1 MNSRI
6 KLVFLS
12 TLTALSF
19 TFAQAQQMG
28 VYDPALN
35 VGVVS
40 FTTGKSVEV
49 TLNPFARALL
59 EGGSDIKVVSVLGA
73 PGVTASLK
81 SIKSTSGGRAET
93 KLEFKHEYFKGTGVG
108 NFPVEVTLE
117 NVKTGYRLSFFVTLM
132 LK

>member
-6 KLVFLS
+6 KLVVIS
-12 TLTALSF
+12 VLTALSF
-19 TFAQAQQMG
+19 AFAHAQTISA
-28 VYDPALN
+28 YDPALN

-40 FTTGKSVEV
+40 FTTGKSVEI
-49 TLNPFARALL
+49 TLKPFALALL

-81 SIKSTSGGRAET
+81 SIKSASGGRAET

-108 NFPVEVTLE
+108 SFPVEVTLE
-117 NVKTGYRLSFFVTLM
+117 NAKTGYRLSFFVTLV

>member
-1 MNSRI
+1 MNSRF

-12 TLTALSF
+12 AVTALSF
-19 TFAQAQQMG
+19 AFAQAQTMSP
-28 VYDPALN
+28 YDPALN
-35 VGVVS
+35 AGVVS

-49 TLNPFARALL
+49 TLKPFARALL
-59 EGGSDIKVVSVLGA
+59 EGGSDIKIVSVLGA

-81 SIKSTSGGRAET
+81 SIKSASGGRAET

-117 NVKTGYRLSFFVTLM
+117 NAKTGYRLTFFVTLM

>member
-1 MNSRI
+1 MNSRF

-12 TLTALSF
+12 ALTALSF
-19 TFAQAQQMG
+19 AFAQAQTIG
-28 VYDPALN
+28 AYDPALN

-49 TLNPFARALL
+49 TLKPFARALL

-81 SIKSTSGGRAET
+81 SI
-93 KLEFKHEYFKGTGVG
+93 
-108 NFPVEVTLE
+108 NFC
-117 NVKTGYRLSFFVTLM
+117 
-132 LK
+132 

>member
-1 MNSRI
+1 MNSRF
-6 KLVFLS
+6 KLVVLS
-12 TLTALSF
+12 ALTALSF
-19 TFAQAQQMG
+19 AFAQAQTMG
-28 VYDPALN
+28 AYDPALN

-40 FTTGKSVEV
+40 FTTGKSVEI
-49 TLNPFARALL
+49 TLKPFALALL

-117 NVKTGYRLSFFVTLM
+117 NAKTGYRLKFFVTLM

>member
-1 MNSRI
+1 MNSRM
-6 KLVFLS
+6 KLFALS
-12 TLTALSF
+12 ALTAL
-19 TFAQAQQMG
+19 TVGFAQAETMS

-35 VGVVS
+35 AGVVS

-49 TLNPFARALL
+49 ILKPFARALL
-59 EGGSDIKVVSVLGA
+59 EGGSDIKIVSVLGA

-81 SIKSTSGGRAET
+81 SIKSASGGRAET

-108 NFPVEVTLE
+108 NFPVEVILE
-117 NVKTGYRLSFFVTLM
+117 NAKTGYRLSFFVTLM

>member
-19 TFAQAQQMG
+19 AFAQAQTMSA
-28 VYDPALN
+28 YDPALN

-49 TLNPFARALL
+49 TLKPFARALL

-81 SIKSTSGGRAET
+81 SIKSASGGRAET

-108 NFPVEVTLE
+108 NFPVEVILE
-117 NVKTGYRLSFFVTLM
+117 NAKTGYRLSFFVTLM